1 MNDELDLDALTQV
14 TGGKNFLTA
23 EEEADIYRN
32 FSGKNA
38 STMVDL
44 VNQKR
49 ALEEIKKQESS
60 KDFSGGR
67 NI

>member
-60 KDFSGGR
+60 KDFSSGR

>member
-1 MNDELDLDALTQV
+1 MNDELDLEALTQV
-14 TGGKNFLTA
+14 TGGQNFLTA
-23 EEEADIYRN
+23 EEEANIYRK

-44 VNQKR
+44 MNQKK

-60 KDFSGGR
+60 KDLSGGR
-67 NI
+67 NM

>member
-23 EEEADIYRN
+23 EEEANIYRN
-32 FSGKNA
+32 YSGKNA
-38 STMVDL
+38 RDMVNL
-44 VNQKR
+44 LNQKK
-49 ALEEIKKQESS
+49 ALEDIKQQETG

-67 NI
+67 NK

>member
-1 MNDELDLDALTQV
+1 MDSNSL
-14 TGGKNFLTA
+14 NRFLKA
-23 EEEADIYRN
+23 QE
-32 FSGKNA
+32 
-38 STMVDL
+38 TMYET
-44 VNQKR
+44 

>member
-23 EEEADIYRN
+23 EEEANIYRN
-32 FSGKNA
+32 YSGKNA
-38 STMVDL
+38 RDMVDL
-44 VNQKR
+44 LNQKK
-49 ALEEIKKQESS
+49 ALEDIKKQETS

-67 NI
+67 NK

>member
-14 TGGKNFLTA
+14 TGGQNFLTA
-23 EEEADIYRN
+23 EEEANIYRN

-38 STMVDL
+38 SAMVDL
-44 VNQKR
+44 MNQKK

-60 KDFSGGR
+60 KDLSGGR
-67 NI
+67 NM